1 MGRLGQ
7 QPLVPQ
13 TDTHIPGRELGLD
26 LDSGMVI
33 TSVSLLTDTQ
43 PVSR

>member
-1 MGRLGQ
+1 MGGLGQ

-13 TDTHIPGRELGLD
+13 TDAHIPGRELGLD

-33 TSVSLLTDTQ
+33 TGVPADSS